1 MWRVGS
7 DCPPWN
13 WRISPLPP
21 TPARVAP
28 RWRTS
33 AASSK
38 RWLGSTGP
46 SCGWLC
52 EPTSMSAAA
61 GPALLERAVDQRRD
75 LEARRHAVG
84 PLVDQAVQGLVAVD
98 VEHHDRAAS
107 GGHVARIHGA
117 G

>member
-1 MWRVGS
+1 MWKVGF
-7 DCPPWN
+7 DWPPWN
-13 WRISPLPP
+13 WRISTLPP
-21 TPARVAP
+21 NPGRVAP

-52 EPTSMSAAA
+52 DATSMSAAA

-75 LEARRHAVG
+75 LEARGHAVG
-84 PLVDQAVQGLVAVD
+84 PFVDQAGQRLVAVGL
-98 VEHHDRAAS
+98 ENHEPAAPPP
-107 GGHVARIHGA
+107 H
-117 G
+117 